1 MELNL
6 NLDDAD
12 FCTNDKRSTTKIDT
26 TYVPRQCPPNWFSN
40 CDSED
45 NSDQSLLELRF
56 KADSAFMKKNYL
68 EAITLYNQI
77 LGEPANYKVTKFLV
91 KPFSTLDRYL
101 LSNINLNTVTSFN
114 ETGS

>member
-12 FCTNDKRSTTKIDT
+12 FCTTDKRSTTKIDT

-77 LGEPANYKVTKFLV
+77 LGDPANYKVTKFLV
-91 KPFSTLDRYL
+91 KPFSTLERYFV
-101 LSNINLNTVTSFN
+101 I
-114 ETGS
+114 